1 MVPPRV
7 MVKGGMGGRR
17 LAGSFSRCVAAERLV
32 NAMFIVIISELF
44 QLSPQVDCVP
54 DQQVVK
60 KLSSYRPD
68 QPFHERMGHR
78 YERDRLDLLDLKY
91 A

>member
-7 MVKGGMGGRR
+7 MAKDGMGGPQ
-17 LAGSFSRCVAAERLV
+17 LARSFCRSAAAERLV